1 MGAPQI
7 RMEPGTPEQEA
18 EDMANPQELV
28 LEEEQLGNQLVA
40 VAAVNVNLQYRHP
53 RITMEGPA
61 TILSRQPYQGNLQE
75 AAVDERYVQMKNAVA
90 RFVWKDEDD
99 QKVANAV
106 IESLIDKLSAIDLRT
121 FIRVDDVSVRLKRML
136 NNRHEDQ
143 KQEEHKKYLAW
154 KEATKF
160 KG

>member
-1 MGAPQI
+1 M
-7 RMEPGTPEQEA
+7 RMKPGTPAEEA
-18 EDMANPQELV
+18 EDMANQQELV
-28 LEEEQLGNQLVA
+28 LEGEQLENQPVV
-40 VAAVNVNLQYRHP
+40 VAAVNVNLQNRHP

-61 TILSRQPYQGNLQE
+61 TVLSRQPYRGNIL
-75 AAVDERYVQMKNAVA
+75 AAAADERYTQMKNAVA

-106 IESLIDKLSAIDLRT
+106 IESLIDKLSAIDLRS
-121 FIRVDDVSVRLKRML
+121 FICVADGSERLKRML
-136 NNRHEDQ
+136 NNRHEDR
-143 KQEEHKKYLAW
+143 KQEEYKKFLAW